1 MLQSENVYSCISLF
15 HTDLKKLGK
24 NLYATFSS
32 VYYFQFF
39 MRKYNM
45 YGSFY

>member
-1 MLQSENVYSCISLF
+1 MFIHVFLSSKQI
-15 HTDLKKLGK
+15 LKKLGE

-32 VYYFQFF
+32 VYYFQLF